1 MFLLFLDQDDMHYK
15 RNQIEEALWRLFN
28 EGNTGEPI
36 PVVFRTR
43 IKRLLELDRSMDLP
57 DADGLAF
64 QDARPEGRGV
74 EVAFTSANVFALALG
89 LDLLD
94 MGYKQAEI
102 VFLLQ
107 HIRDSLTD
115 IHEYIMKGPPAAQG
129 RLLPNNRPNSPTMTI
144 KGREYADCNVFLLIR
159 KVELKEAWSAQP
171 KDPLILK
178 PGIAYGRAELNEK
191 MSEMGMGNRKFLVL
205 EIANSAAL
213 LEAWLGETEPIKRG
227 PG

>member
-1 MFLLFLDQDDMHYK
+1 M
-15 RNQIEEALWRLFN
+15 
-28 EGNTGEPI
+28 

-57 DADGLAF
+57 DVDGLAF
-64 QDARPEGRGV
+64 QDAKPEGRGV
-74 EVAFTSANVFALALG
+74 EVAFTSSNVFALALG

-107 HIRDSLTD
+107 HIRDSLIA
-115 IHEYIMKGPPAAQG
+115 IHEYIMKSPPVPPH
-129 RLLPNNRPNSPTMTI
+129 RLPPKDRPDAPIITV
-144 KGREYADCNVFLLIR
+144 KGREYADCNVFLLFR
-159 KVELKEAWSAQP
+159 NAA
-171 KDPLILK
+171 
-178 PGIAYGRAELNEK
+178 LNEK
-191 MSEMGMGNRKFLVL
+191 MSEMGMRNRKFLVL

-213 LEAWLGETEPIKRG
+213 LETYLGQTEPVKRG